1 MCGISLFL
9 TSENIYQQTRAGHHP
24 NQLEQDITTSFL
36 WYSCQKHILNFPH
49 QKKTTNHSQDNSDFI
64 LVNITPST
72 NQKHQN
78 MMSNLLHTQ
87 ILTMDLTLLFIFLC
101 HEPQNRRT
109 WTKISRPFDILYAW
123 QRRNSSTIIP
133 QISSYQK

>member
-1 MCGISLFL
+1 M
-9 TSENIYQQTRAGHHP
+9 TSANLYQQTRSIHHT
-24 NQLEQDITTSFL
+24 NHSEYDITASLNLSSHQT
-36 WYSCQKHILNFPH
+36 HILNLPH

-101 HEPQNRRT
+101 HESQNRRT

-123 QRRNSSTIIP
+123 RRRNSSTIIP